1 MSQYPCR
8 FKYLKRNLTSL
19 FRKWHSGRKSIL
31 GLERENRTHYLQK
44 HRCVP
49 FLSLCN
55 LWKIIAMPTF

>member
-31 GLERENRTHYLQK
+31 GLERENRTHYLQNIDVFHFYHYVICGK
-44 HRCVP
+44 
-49 FLSLCN
+49 L
-55 LWKIIAMPTF
+55 